1 MTGTSPQG
9 PLTGIRVVDLTAV
22 VLGAYASQ
30 MLGDLG
36 ADVIKVEAPG
46 RPGVGGDIMRWN
58 GTNPAGPESGF
69 GPMFMMYNRNKR
81 SVAIDL
87 KSPAGHEA
95 LAALLRTADVFIANR
110 PASALAKLKLSY
122 DDVRAIKP
130 DIVYANAPGY
140 GSAGPYGD
148 LPAYDELVQAGSG
161 AADLHARTYGDGQYR
176 YMPTL
181 AADKVVGLF
190 LVQATLAALVH
201 KARTGEGQAVEAP
214 MLECFTHFNLSE
226 NLYGH
231 VFNPPM
237 GDYGYGRILN
247 PERRPYRTKDGWIAV
262 SPYSDRNWQDFFDI
276 VGQKDTFLSDARFAT
291 YGERIK
297 NIRALYAMVETFT
310 VTMTSDA
317 WFEACAARNI
327 PCMRVHRLDTL
338 ETDPHLQA
346 VGFFEQREH
355 PAVGGTVALRHPV
368 SYTETPAGTHRDQ
381 PALGEHTRECLREA
395 GLGTDEI
402 DALAARGA
410 FG

>member
-1 MTGTSPQG
+1 MTSTSSRG
-9 PLTGIRVVDLTAV
+9 PLAGVRVVDLTAV

-46 RPGVGGDIMRWN
+46 APGVGGDIMRWN
-58 GTNPAGPESGF
+58 GANPAGPSSGF

-87 KSPAGHEA
+87 KTAAGHEA
-95 LAALLRTADVFIANR
+95 LAALIKTADVFLANR

-122 DDVRAIKP
+122 EDVRAIKP

-140 GSAGPYGD
+140 GSDGPYAD
-148 LPAYDELVQAGSG
+148 FPAYDELIQAGSG
-161 AADLHARTYGDGQYR
+161 AADFYARTYDGTYR

-181 AADKVVGLF
+181 AADKTVGLF

-201 KARTGEGQAVEAP
+201 KSRTGEGQAVEAP

-231 VFNPPM
+231 VFDPPM

-276 VGQKDTFLSDARFAT
+276 VGKKEEFLANPRFAI
-291 YGERIK
+291 YAERIK
-297 NIRALYAMVETFT
+297 NIRELYAMVETFT
-310 VTMTSDA
+310 VTRTSDE
-317 WFEACAARNI
+317 WFEACSRRNI

-338 ETDPHLQA
+338 ETDPHLRA
-346 VGFFEQREH
+346 VGFFEHQPH
-355 PAVGGTVALRHPV
+355 PAVGSTVALRHPV
-368 SYTETPAGTHRDQ
+368 SYSQTPPANTLPQ
-381 PALGEHTRECLREA
+381 PGLGEHTRACLREA
-395 GLGTDEI
+395 GLDEASI
-402 DALAARGA
+402 DALAANGA